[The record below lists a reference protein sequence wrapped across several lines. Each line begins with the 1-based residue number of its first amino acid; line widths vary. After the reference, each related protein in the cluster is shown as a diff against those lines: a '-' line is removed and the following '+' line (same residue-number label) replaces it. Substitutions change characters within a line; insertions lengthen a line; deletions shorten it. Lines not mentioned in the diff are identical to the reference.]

1 MTASYSSMK
10 NFIVCE
16 WYTLMKESDS
26 WYSRWYEGCLLNTLI
41 LQMNFP
47 PVWWLASIDQPHI
60 QRLVRRID
68 WWGWDIFF
76 HTHSLDPKTEYIV
89 DRASK
94 YILKITTSPAVSF
107 ERERVYYR
115 ALREAI
121 WDMIP
126 KTLFFSGKTA
136 EIDEDYPGENHR
148 IWALMRYVWRDALL
162 GDLFD
167 REYISSLKL
176 YKTGRELTT
185 DDKRDILRLLR
196 RFLDGA
202 DQALRKTGVIV
213 DV

>member
-1 MTASYSSMK
+1 MR
-10 NFIVCE
+10 
-16 WYTLMKESDS
+16 ESDS

-107 ERERVYYR
+107 EWELNYYR

-176 YKTGRELTT
+176 YKTGRSSLQMTREIYSGCCEGFSTGQI
-185 DDKRDILRLLR
+185 RPWERLEWSWMYR
-196 RFLDGA
+196 IIISDSCNHEQDGSS
-202 DQALRKTGVIV
+202 TI
-213 DV
+213 